1 VVEFEIQQVDWET
14 ARESLYA
21 VRHEVFVIGQQV
33 PEEYEVDGNDADCT
47 HFLALDS
54 LGKPIGT
61 SRVLADG
68 HIGRVAVLEPWR
80 GKGVGRALMLA
91 SIQRVSELGLP
102 QALLDSQITAAEF
115 YQKLGFEPYGEEFLE
130 CSIPHIAMRKHL
142 K

>member
-1 VVEFEIQQVDWET
+1 MDFEIHQVEWDT
-14 ARESLYA
+14 HREFLLA
-21 VRHEVFVIGQQV
+21 VRYEVFVLGQNV
-33 PEEYEVDGNDADCT
+33 PEEEEVDGADPGCA
-47 HFLALDS
+47 HFLASDAQ
-54 LGKPIGT
+54 GNPIGT

-91 SIQRVSELGLP
+91 SIERVSELGLP
-102 QALLDSQITAAEF
+102 AALLDSQITAAEF
-115 YQKLGFEPYGEEFLE
+115 YQKLGFERFGDEFLE